1 MNILQKKASQIMM
14 DLVNTPRGTTEWEEK
29 SEIFN
34 QSVLDLLSTNK
45 DKLDPVIKKTIQE
58 TKEFKDTIS
67 LINKLRKTNPST
79 PMYEKL
85 SKKINK
91 NINKL
96 HSWGYIGLIVTR

>member
-1 MNILQKKASQIMM
+1 MM
-14 DLVNTPRGTTEWEEK
+14 DLVNTPRGTTEWKEK

-34 QSVLDLLSTNK
+34 QSVLDLLSYQSRTNK
-45 DKLDPVIKKTIQE
+45 DKLDPVIKKTIKE

-79 PMYEKL
+79 PMYDKL
-85 SKKINK
+85 LKKFDK